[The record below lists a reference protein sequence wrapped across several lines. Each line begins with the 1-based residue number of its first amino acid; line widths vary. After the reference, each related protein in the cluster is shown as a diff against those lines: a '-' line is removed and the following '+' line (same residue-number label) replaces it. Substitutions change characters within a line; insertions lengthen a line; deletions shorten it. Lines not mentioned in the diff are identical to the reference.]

1 MMTHINENISIN
13 RNIMICIHRNISMN
27 INMETNANVYVKGGD
42 TYKVK
47 QENKEKYDDTKYIY
61 IYRKQ
66 EGDGKRNIKRKIN

>member
-1 MMTHINENISIN
+1 MQMMTHINENISIN

-47 QENKEKYDDTKYIY
+47 
-61 IYRKQ
+61 
-66 EGDGKRNIKRKIN
+66 